1 MVIMKVLLERIFGK
15 RSILGYI
22 GILLVAILATIGVS
36 IIGVHLICWF
46 CEISSKEF
54 FSSFL
59 PAFMTLFTP
68 MLLIFAGIFAVYVVI
83 PYICG
88 RLFVK
93 RK

>member
-1 MVIMKVLLERIFGK
+1 MKFLLERIFGK
-15 RSILGYI
+15 HSVLGYI
-22 GILLVAILATIGVS
+22 GMILITILATIGVS
-36 IIGVHLICWF
+36 IVGVHLICWF
-46 CEISSKEF
+46 CEISIEEF

-83 PYICG
+83 PCICG